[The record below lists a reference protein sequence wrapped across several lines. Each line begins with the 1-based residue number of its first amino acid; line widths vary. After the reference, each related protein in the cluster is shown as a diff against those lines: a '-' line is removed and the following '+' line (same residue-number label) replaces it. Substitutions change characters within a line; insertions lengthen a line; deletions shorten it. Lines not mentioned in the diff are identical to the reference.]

1 MTLTPG
7 SIFTVYYQHS
17 YDDHMES
24 QIHKLLPIIYFFIIC
39 LKKITWSS
47 FLIFYYIPE
56 KAGLSLTIS
65 EMQMEVHVQTLN

>member
-7 SIFTVYYQHS
+7 SICTVYYHS
-17 YDDHMES
+17 YDDHLES
-24 QIHKLLPIIYFFIIC
+24 QIHKLLPIIYFLVIC
-39 LKKITWSS
+39 LKKITQSS

-56 KAGLSLTIS
+56 KAGLSLIIS